1 MTDTAADPRQSA
13 WARYLREVTD
23 RPGWSVTRLATEA
36 KIHRSTIYRWM
47 NGETAGANVDS
58 VQRIAA
64 AVGDNPAAVL
74 AAAAAVLGQTDPDAA
89 EVAMVMA
96 SDLPDAVKEELVAE
110 LRRMARADADRR
122 RAFVDSVIRL
132 RHA

>member
-1 MTDTAADPRQSA
+1 MTESAADPARTP
-13 WARYLREVTD
+13 WARYLKEVTE
-23 RPGWSVTRLATEA
+23 RPGWNVTRLASES
-36 KIHRSTIYRWM
+36 KIHRSTIYRWI
-47 NGETAGANVDS
+47 NGETSGANVDS

-64 AVGDNPAAVL
+64 AVGDNPAAAL
-74 AAAAAVLGQTDPDAA
+74 AAAADVLGQTDPDAA

-96 SDLPDAVKEELVAE
+96 SDLPDSVKEELVAE

-122 RAFVDSVIRL
+122 RSFVDSFIRL